1 MSSGLT
7 ESLATISNGHG
18 PTELIPF
25 SPFIQRTSNS
35 LTPSYLYLI
44 SLDSAGSRKTM
55 ASCLNSVARFFGVDN
70 HLNMAWEKLTYESVC
85 AIRTT
90 LIESN
95 SAPSAIN
102 LKLTAIKQACKAAF
116 RISLMNA
123 DGYEKI
129 KLVERVKG
137 KRVRTQRVLTS
148 QEIQQYLK
156 ACDDNSFKG
165 LRDAVLFLLLIGCGL
180 RRVEAVRIMLCDIDF
195 VTGEIIINGK
205 GNKQRKVWMPQLT
218 KEYLDEYIQ
227 EVRTMAP
234 GPLILKYA
242 INDEISLSYLKDDLS
257 CCLAPD
263 SVNYIVKRRGME
275 LGGLDSFK
283 PHDLR
288 GSYAT
293 AQLLSGTPIQTVQK
307 LLGHSDISTTQV
319 YDLSDENEAK
329 KAAMNHSV
337 L

>member
-1 MSSGLT
+1 M
-7 ESLATISNGHG
+7 ATNNFDVIPVNEK
-18 PTELIPF
+18 TTDELIQF
-25 SPFIQRTSNS
+25 SPFVHRTSNS
-35 LTPSYLYLI
+35 TTPSYLYLI

-55 ASCLNSVARFFGVDN
+55 ASCLNTVAKFFGVDN
-70 HLNMAWEKLTYESVC
+70 HINFAWELLTYEAVC

-90 LIESN
+90 MIENN

-123 DGYEKI
+123 EGYEKI

-137 KRVRTQRVLTS
+137 KRVRTQRIVTT

-156 ACDDNSFKG
+156 ACDDNSFMG
-165 LRDAVLFLLLIGCGL
+165 LRDAVLFLLMIGCGL
-180 RRVEAVRIMLCDIDF
+180 RRAEAVRIMICDIDL
-195 VTGEIIINGK
+195 VTDEIIINGK
-205 GNKQRKVWMPQLT
+205 GKKQRKVWLPQLA
-218 KEYLDEYIQ
+218 KEYLQTYITEFRSMQ
-227 EVRTMAP
+227 S
-234 GPLILKYA
+234 GPLIIKFA
-242 INDEISLSYLKDDLS
+242 INDEMVNGFLKDDLS
-257 CCLAPD
+257 CCLCPD
-263 SVNYIVKRRGME
+263 AVNYIVKKRGIK

-293 AQLLSGTPIQTVQK
+293 KQLESGTPIQTVQH
-307 LLGHSDISTTQV
+307 LLGHSDISTTQI
-319 YDLSDENEAK
+319 YDLSDESAAK
-329 KAAMNHSV
+329 KAAKNHSI